1 MQATAQTEK
10 IEPILLLLTGL
21 IIFFACMLVFVEK
34 FFASDGQVFQ
44 VISNILSGI
53 AGAFIMRIKP
63 PSQHQG
69 DTIKAGDNT
78 TVNVPAPVAAPEP
91 KVTE

>member
-1 MQATAQTEK
+1 MTTANEK
-10 IEPILLLLTGL
+10 IEPILFMLAGL
-21 IIFFACMLVFVEK
+21 IVFFACLLIFVEH

-63 PSQHQG
+63 ANQGQQLDPANTLIVSQPSAQS
-69 DTIKAGDNT
+69 ASSA
-78 TVNVPAPVAAPEP
+78 VPGAEKQA
-91 KVTE
+91 